1 MNFLKGINHVE
12 GEAKLTSIRG
22 RKGKGGFGSA
32 KLTAGNARRRIQ
44 LKVCS
49 DLRLPRME
57 SGMLQESLEGSLRP
71 MVERVG
77 GSFLCMTIRVIF

>member
-1 MNFLKGINHVE
+1 MKGINHVE

-44 LKVCS
+44 QKVCF
-49 DLRLPRME
+49 DLRLPRMGLE

-77 GSFLCMTIRVIF
+77 GSILCLTIGVIF